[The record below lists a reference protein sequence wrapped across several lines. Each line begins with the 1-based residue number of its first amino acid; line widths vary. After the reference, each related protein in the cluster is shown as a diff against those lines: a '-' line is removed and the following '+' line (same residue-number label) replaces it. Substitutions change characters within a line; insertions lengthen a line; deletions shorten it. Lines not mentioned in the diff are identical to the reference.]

1 MTLARRQF
9 LAATGGAFATSG
21 LFGGLAGLPGL
32 ASAQTLVDQTR
43 VLCGFPAGGTTD
55 AVSRRVAE
63 KLRGTFAKMALVENK
78 AGVGGRL
85 AVEELKRS
93 APDGSTLLMTPAAMV
108 TLYPH
113 IYRSINYG
121 IDDVT
126 PVSTAAMVQFALAV
140 GPAVPES
147 VKTLKDFLA
156 WCKANP
162 AKANYATPGAGS
174 PNHFVAALL
183 SKESGVELNHVPY
196 RGSAPGV
203 TDLVGGQ
210 IASMS
215 SPIGDHLPHL
225 KSGKVR
231 VLATSGPQRSRFL
244 PDVPTYAEQGFKTL
258 TMQEWYG
265 FFLPPKAPAELVNRA
280 AAAIKAAVSTQ
291 ETADAFAQ
299 LGLETSSIGPAELQK
314 MVREENAAWG
324 PIVKKVG
331 FTPEG

>member
-21 LFGGLAGLPGL
+21 LFTGLAGLPRP
-32 ASAQTLVDQTR
+32 ASAQALVEQTR

-63 KLRGTFAKMALVENK
+63 KLRGSFARMALVENK
-78 AGVGGRL
+78 PGVGGRL

-93 APDGSTLLMTPAAMV
+93 APDGSTMLMTPAAMI

-121 IDDVT
+121 IEDVT
-126 PVSTAAMVQFALAV
+126 PVCTGAIVQFALAV

-147 VKTLKDFLA
+147 VKTLQDFLA

-162 AKANYATPGAGS
+162 GKAMYGTPGAGS
-174 PNHFVAALL
+174 PNHLVAALL
-183 SKESGVELNHVPY
+183 SKESGVDLNHVPY

-210 IASMS
+210 IPAMS

-231 VLATSGPQRSRFL
+231 VLATSGAQRSRFL
-244 PDVPTYAEQGFKTL
+244 PNVPTYAEQGFKSL

-265 FFLPPKAPAELVNRA
+265 FFLPPKTPADIVNRA
-280 AAAIKAAVSTQ
+280 AAAIKAGVSTQ
-291 ETADAFAQ
+291 DTIDAFAQ
-299 LGLETSSIGPAELQK
+299 LGLEASANTPAELQK
-314 MVREENAAWG
+314 MVREEHAAWG

-331 FTPEG
+331 FTPEA